1 MLDGVRRRGRTV
13 RPPRVVVVRPSERDE
28 EGDSVLAEGDFGA
41 ANDGGLKERR
51 LKRLRKDEGE
61 SEAAGAAGAWEVA
74 EIVGERA
81 GVVGGVARSMGSS
94 MARPMRSTPRLRNL
108 ATF

>member
-1 MLDGVRRRGRTV
+1 M

-28 EGDSVLAEGDFGA
+28 EGDSVLDEGDFGGVKE
-41 ANDGGLKERR
+41 GGLKERR

-61 SEAAGAAGAWEVA
+61 SAGAGAAGAWEVA

-81 GVVGGVARSMGSS
+81 GVVGGVARSIGSR